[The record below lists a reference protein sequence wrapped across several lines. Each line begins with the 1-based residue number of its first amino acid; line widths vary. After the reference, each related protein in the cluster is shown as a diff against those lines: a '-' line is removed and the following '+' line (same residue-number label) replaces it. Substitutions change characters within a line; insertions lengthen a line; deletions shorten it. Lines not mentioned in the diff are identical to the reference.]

1 MLPSDFRLLWKQNA
15 VTGVWMRD
23 LLGGRDNLEGLGQ
36 GVWIGRLRALVGKLR
51 LSHQTAPHNLVRGSP
66 IQHAL
71 PSPVV
76 GLIEALE
83 QGLQILMAV
92 NGDAQHLALH
102 PTVEALDEAIGLRR
116 VGLGHAMLYLQLAAG
131 CLKAIRREA

>member
-1 MLPSDFRLLWKQNA
+1 MAGHLRVLRQRTNPA
-15 VTGVWMRD
+15 VVLDVWMGD

-36 GVWIGRLRALVGKLR
+36 SVWIGRLRALVGKLR
-51 LSHQTAPHNLVRGSP
+51 LSRQTASYNLVRGLP
-66 IQHAL
+66 LQHAL

-83 QGLQILMAV
+83 QGLQIPMAV

-102 PTVEALDEAIGLRR
+102 
-116 VGLGHAMLYLQLAAG
+116 
-131 CLKAIRREA
+131 